1 MLQFQHKVV
10 HARYCAGF
18 ALLSVV
24 FSLTLAG
31 GGLAVRRGF
40 SGGKLIFPKEMKI
53 LEKTL
58 RKNQKPQKILGY
70 NLSRVRESCELYLLL
85 LLPVVHLLFMNFMP
99 MPGIAI
105 AFQNYKIGQQ
115 EFLFG
120 ENIRWVGLKHFETFL
135 TGRLFTRLVGN
146 TLRISIK
153 SLICT
158 FPIPI
163 IFALALNEVKH
174 MQTKKVVQTLSYMP
188 HFISTV
194 VVGGMVLSFLKTDG
208 LINVIIEAFGGK
220 ATAIMN
226 DPDNFDIVYILTIIW
241 ISFGFDSILY
251 MSAISGIDQELYEAA
266 RLDGASRW
274 QQVWYITLPGI
285 LPTVSICLIM
295 ALGGIL
301 GANTDL
307 ILNLYN
313 TANRTKSDVIGT
325 YVYRVGLGIE
335 GASGSAQFSP
345 TAAIGLFTSLINITM
360 LFIANKIS
368 NLLTDTGLW

>member
-1 MLQFQHKVV
+1 MRLFVDG
-10 HARYCAGF
+10 RMTYY
-18 ALLSVV
+18 
-24 FSLTLAG
+24 
-31 GGLAVRRGF
+31 
-40 SGGKLIFPKEMKI
+40 PKELKV

-58 RKNQKPQKILGY
+58 STTKVRKKKKGY
-70 NLSRVRESCELYLLL
+70 SLSNVRESCELYLLL
-85 LLPVVHLLFMNFMP
+85 LLPVVYLFFMSYMP

-105 AFQNYKIGQQ
+105 AFQNYKIGQDG
-115 EFLFG
+115 FLFG
-120 ENIRWVGLKHFETFL
+120 ENIRWVGLKHFESFI
-135 TGRLFTRLVGN
+135 TGRLFSRLVGN

-153 SLICT
+153 SLIFT

-163 IFALALNEVKH
+163 IFALALNEIKNMKVKK
-174 MQTKKVVQTLSYMP
+174 TVQTISYMP

-208 LINVIIEAFGGK
+208 LINTLIEALGG
-220 ATAIMN
+220 TRTPIMQN
-226 DPDNFDIVYILTIIW
+226 PDNFDLVYILTIIW

-313 TANRTKSDVIGT
+313 ASNRTKSDVIGT
-325 YVYRVGLGIE
+325 YVYRIGLGVEE
-335 GASGSAQFSP
+335 GGSSQFSP
-345 TAAIGLFTSLINITM
+345 TAAIGLFTALINITM

-368 NLLTDTGLW
+368 NWLTDTGLW

>member
-1 MLQFQHKVV
+1 M
-10 HARYCAGF
+10 
-18 ALLSVV
+18 
-24 FSLTLAG
+24 
-31 GGLAVRRGF
+31 
-40 SGGKLIFPKEMKI
+40 
-53 LEKTL
+53 EKTL
-58 RKNQKPQKILGY
+58 SKAQKPKKKGY
-70 NLSRVRESCELYLLL
+70 SLSRVRESCELYVLLL
-85 LLPVVHLLFMNFMP
+85 IPVLYLFFMNYMP

-105 AFQNYKIGQQ
+105 AFQDYRPGQDG
-115 EFLFG
+115 FLFSD
-120 ENIRWVGLKHFETFL
+120 EIKWVGFKHFKNFL

-163 IFALALNEVKH
+163 IFALALNEIKAMNV
-174 MQTKKVVQTLSYMP
+174 KKVIQTASYMP

-194 VVGGMVLSFLKTDG
+194 VVAGMVLSFTESHG
-208 LINVIIEAFGGK
+208 LINNIIVFFGGK
-220 ATAIMN
+220 PTAIMTK
-226 DPDNFDIVYILTIIW
+226 PENFDIVYILTTIW

-307 ILNLYN
+307 ILNLYSA
-313 TANRTKSDVIGT
+313 ANRSKSDVIGT
-325 YVYRVGLGIE
+325 YVYRVGLGIDGGT
-335 GASGSAQFSP
+335 GAGVTSFSS
-345 TAAIGLFTSLINITM
+345 TGAIGLFSAVINITM

-368 NLLTDTGLW
+368 NMLTETGLW

>member
-1 MLQFQHKVV
+1 M
-10 HARYCAGF
+10 
-18 ALLSVV
+18 
-24 FSLTLAG
+24 
-31 GGLAVRRGF
+31 
-40 SGGKLIFPKEMKI
+40 
-53 LEKTL
+53 EKTL
-58 RKNQKPQKILGY
+58 SATKKPKKKKGY
-70 NLSRVRESCELYLLL
+70 SLSRVRESCELYTLL
-85 LLPVVHLLFMNFMP
+85 LLPVLYLFFMCFMP

-105 AFQNYKIGQQ
+105 AFQDYKIGQQ
-115 EFLFG
+115 NFIFG
-120 ENIRWVGLKHFETFL
+120 DNIRWVGFKHFEKFL

-153 SLICT
+153 SLLFT

-163 IFALALNEVKH
+163 IFALALNEVKN
-174 MQTKKVVQTLSYMP
+174 MSVKKTVQTLSYMP

-208 LINVIIEAFGGK
+208 LINQIIEFFGGT

-313 TANRTKSDVIGT
+313 SANRPKSDVIGT
-325 YVYRVGLGIE
+325 YVYRVGLGID
-335 GASGSAQFSP
+335 GASGAGQFSP
-345 TAAIGLFTSLINITM
+345 TAAIGLFTALINITM
-360 LFIANKIS
+360 LFIANKVS
-368 NLLTDTGLW
+368 NWLTDTGLW